1 MLLLMEA
8 IQLNALKPGKNILST
23 TKPIKACE
31 P

>member
-8 IQLNALKPGKNILST
+8 IQLNALNPGKNILST
-23 TKPIKACE
+23 TKAIKTWE